1 MQLKERIILLLNEL
15 GKQAFEREEVIGL
28 ALLSALSGESIFLL
42 GLPGVG
48 KSMIARRLKL
58 AFNNSKS
65 FEYLMSRFSTPDE
78 IFGPVSISKLKDG
91 DTYERTVDGYLPTA
105 DIVFLDEIWKAGPAI
120 QNTLLTVLN
129 ERIFRNGKQDLAL
142 PLKAII
148 AASNELPA
156 EGEGL
161 EALWDRFLIRY
172 IVQPISKDENF
183 VSLLTKHAPY
193 GIKELEYAFSLD
205 ELNQIKQDSMHI
217 TIPRPIIQVL
227 LDLRNVLNKAQDE
240 FNASSN
246 EEQSDKP
253 PYVSDRRWKKI
264 IGILQTSA
272 LLNGRGEIDLS
283 DCILLEHMLWDNDS
297 QVYQVKELLI
307 DAITNQLL
315 DYFSLDFN
323 GSVSSQIGELYSPD
337 KTNYILEIDNNE
349 ELLISKFDYA
359 QLNSNITYGQI
370 TDDDRLIL
378 TPGGGPIKICL
389 HEHGMICINSFVYP
403 LKRKNTLPTTS
414 LSQLGEK
421 ISNNQ
426 TQRIEASKEK
436 IVSLIQN
443 NIFIQEDKWID
454 NISSTLT
461 RKQKRQLKNI
471 L

>member
-1 MQLKERIILLLNEL
+1 MQLKERIILLLEEL
-15 GKQAFEREEVIGL
+15 GKQAFEREEVISL

-58 AFNNSKS
+58 AFANSTS

-78 IFGPVSISKLKDG
+78 IFGPVSISKLKDR

-142 PLKAII
+142 PIKAII

-172 IVQPISKDENF
+172 IVQPIARDENF
-183 VSLLTKHAPY
+183 VSLLTKRTPY
-193 GIKELEYAFSLD
+193 GIQELEYAFSLD

-217 TIPRPIIQVL
+217 TIPNSIIQVI
-227 LDLRNVLNKAQDE
+227 LDLRNTLNKTQDE
-240 FNASSN
+240 FNESLN
-246 EEQSDKP
+246 EGESDRP

-272 LLNGRGEIDLS
+272 LLNGRSEIDLS

-297 QVYQVKELLI
+297 QVYQVKELLT

-323 GSVSSQIGELYSPD
+323 GSISSHVGELYSPD
-337 KTNYILEIDNNE
+337 KMHYILEIDNNE

-378 TPGGGPIKICL
+378 TPSGGPIKICL
-389 HEHGMICINSFVYP
+389 HEPGMICINSFIYP
-403 LKRKNTLPTTS
+403 IKRKNTLPTISTNQ
-414 LSQLGEK
+414 LSEK
-421 ISNNQ
+421 ISSNQ

-436 IVSLIQN
+436 IANLIQN
-443 NIFIQEDKWID
+443 NVFIQEDKWI
-454 NISSTLT
+454 NRISSTLT